1 MGLFLMVLGA
11 VALVVILLVVGF
23 IFLFWWKMRAIAKGM
38 ASATPSALSLK
49 PEADA
54 PWLTKA
60 AVRRDLA
67 ALASCGYTCGQAY
80 AIEGMPGVSLVSL
93 HHAATGIYGCY
104 YEHLAAGNW
113 TDLCA
118 DFADGL
124 ELTICNAPQG
134 HQLDTRPNTEKIFQP
149 GVSAGELHAA
159 MAARVAGHALKE
171 VTSAQFADHFAAT
184 YAKDMAWRNNKG
196 GLSQTEFNRIAAE
209 HGGSLTE
216 EQLKQAFIESK
227 LQDIWRLS
235 GEALT
240 EFEALTTLPLAE
252 WKSYE
257 ARMAVLADDFHP
269 PAYARYLAE
278 VFSLTDEAR
287 EKCRQAADAGAK
299 PPELL
304 ALVGTQLDGELE
316 RLGEV
321 EKPMKLSIHAAKP
334 SEAESAR

>member
-1 MGLFLMVLGA
+1 MGLFLKVLGA
-11 VALVVILLVVGF
+11 AALAVILLVAGF
-23 IFLFWWKMRAIAKGM
+23 ILLFWWKMRAIAKGM
-38 ASATPSALSLK
+38 ASATPSTLSLK
-49 PEADA
+49 PDADP

-67 ALASCGYTCGQAY
+67 ALEACGYTRGQTY
-80 AIEGMPGVSLVSL
+80 AVEGMPGVSLVSL

-104 YEHLAAGNW
+104 YEHIAAGNW

-124 ELTICNAPQG
+124 ELTVCNAPQG
-134 HQLDTRPNTEKIFQP
+134 HQLDTRPYTEKIFRP
-149 GVSAGELHAA
+149 GVSVDELHAT
-159 MAARVAGHALKE
+159 MVARVAGHALKE
-171 VTSAQFADHFAAT
+171 VTPAQFADHFAAT

-209 HGGSLTE
+209 HGSSLTE
-216 EQLKQAFIESK
+216 EQLKEAFIESK

-240 EFEALTTLPLAE
+240 EFEASPTLSLAE

-257 ARMAVLADDFHP
+257 GRMAVLSGDFHP

-278 VFSLTDEAR
+278 VFSLTDEAK
-287 EKCRQAADAGAK
+287 EKCRQAAEGGTK
-299 PPELL
+299 PAELL
-304 ALVGTQLDGELE
+304 ALVAAHVDGEME

-321 EKPMKLSIHAAKP
+321 EKPMKLTIHAAKP